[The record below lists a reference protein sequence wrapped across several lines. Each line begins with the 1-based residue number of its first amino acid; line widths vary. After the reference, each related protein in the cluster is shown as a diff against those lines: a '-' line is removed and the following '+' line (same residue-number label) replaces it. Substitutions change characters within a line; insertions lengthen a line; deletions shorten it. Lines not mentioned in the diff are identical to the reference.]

1 MAQYNHNRP
10 WLLIAAV
17 IFGLLLTIAAGYWVY
32 GILSGD
38 REPIQPTQ
46 PPRMANLPPK
56 PEQTLP
62 PPPSYAP
69 DAPVL
74 EQAREALRKGIS
86 PAEAVTLA
94 KTLPDRPERADAA
107 FLLLE
112 YAAESGNAEAALAVG
127 RYYDP
132 ADEEPSGSIR
142 KNPTTA
148 FEWYQEAL
156 TNGQKDAHNHLA
168 KLRLWVEEKAKQGS
182 SQAKDLLKSWR

>member
-1 MAQYNHNRP
+1 VAHSSHNRL
-10 WLLIAAV
+10 WLLIAAI
-17 IFGLLLTIAAGYWVY
+17 IFGLLVIISIGYWSLK
-32 GILSGD
+32 GE
-38 REPIQPTQ
+38 RETVKPAA

-56 PEQTLP
+56 TEPTIP

-74 EQAREALRKGIS
+74 EQAREALREGIS
-86 PAEAVTLA
+86 PAQAVTMA
-94 KTLPDRPERADAA
+94 KALPDRPERADAV

-127 RYYDP
+127 RFYDP
-132 ADEEPSGSIR
+132 SYEGTSGSIR

-156 TNGQKDAHNHLA
+156 AKGQKQAHNQLA

-182 SQAKDLLKSWR
+182 RQAKELLNGWH

>member
-1 MAQYNHNRP
+1 MAHSNHNRP
-10 WLLIAAV
+10 WLLTAAI
-17 IFGLLLTIAAGYWVY
+17 IFGLLVIISVGYWALK
-32 GILSGD
+32 GE
-38 REPIQPTQ
+38 RETVQPTA
-46 PPRMANLPPK
+46 PPRMANLPLK
-56 PEQTLP
+56 PEPTMP

-74 EQAREALRKGIS
+74 EQAREALREGIS
-86 PAEAVTLA
+86 PAEAVTMA
-94 KTLPDRPERADAA
+94 KALPDRPERADAA

-127 RYYDP
+127 RFYDP
-132 ADEEPSGSIR
+132 AYEGSSGSIR

-156 TNGQKDAHNHLA
+156 AKGQKQAHNQLA

-182 SQAKDLLKSWR
+182 SQANERLNSWH